1 MILSRIKIN
10 FVILQLSSKMNRD
23 RYNENNY
30 NYPNKII
37 KIRTTLYMMNLSN
50 NKKTK
55 INGTIDRDMQM
66 SIFEHLEEL
75 RYRAIKAVIFFIIA
89 TGISFTYVNEISF
102 LLQQPATGVKF
113 LQLAPGEYFFSS
125 IKISSYTGLTISSPF
140 IIYQIVLFILPGLTI
155 KETKFFLPILI
166 SSILLFFIGIYFSYK
181 ILIPAALHFFI
192 NYGSNIVEPLWS
204 FEQYFDFILILLI
217 STGLA
222 FQIPIIQV
230 IIGLVGLVSSQK
242 MINSWKYI
250 VLVSTVVSAILT
262 PSTDPFTQ
270 LFLSLAILILYFTGV
285 CILMVLHK

>member
-1 MILSRIKIN
+1 
-10 FVILQLSSKMNRD
+10 
-23 RYNENNY
+23 
-30 NYPNKII
+30 
-37 KIRTTLYMMNLSN
+37 MMNLSN
-50 NKKTK
+50 NKRTKQTKT
-55 INGTIDRDMQM
+55 INRDIQM

-75 RYRAIKAVIFFIIA
+75 RYRAIKAIIFFIIT

-102 LLQQPATGVKF
+102 LLKQPAMGVKF

-125 IKISSYTGLTISSPF
+125 IKISSYTGLIISSPF
-140 IIYQIVLFILPGLTI
+140 IIYQIVLFILPGLTV
-155 KETKFFLPILI
+155 KETRFFLPILI
-166 SSILLFFIGIYFSYK
+166 SSILLFFIGIYFSYT

-230 IIGLVGLVSSQK
+230 IIGLVGLISSKQ
-242 MINSWKYI
+242 MIHSWKYI
-250 VLVSTVVSAILT
+250 VLLSTVISAILT

-270 LFLSLAILILYFTGV
+270 LFLSLAILVLYFTGV
-285 CILMVLHK
+285 CILIILNK